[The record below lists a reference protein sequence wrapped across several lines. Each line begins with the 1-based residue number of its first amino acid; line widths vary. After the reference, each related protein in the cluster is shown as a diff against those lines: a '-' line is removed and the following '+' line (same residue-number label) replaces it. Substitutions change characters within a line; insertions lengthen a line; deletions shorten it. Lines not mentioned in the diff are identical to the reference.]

1 MKNMTKSIF
10 SFCVKL
16 LLIVSVVFGI
26 HIGILFLLKIPLFE
40 NKIISAYIVNVILA
54 IVIYIGLIKLKKNNE
69 QILGFIFLI
78 GSFLKFSIFFLYFYP
93 IYKQDGN
100 MSTLEATSFLTPYFV
115 CLTVEIFYLSKLLT
129 TK

>member
-1 MKNMTKSIF
+1 MTKSIF

-40 NKIISAYIVNVILA
+40 NKIIPAYIVNVVLA

-69 QILGFIFLI
+69 QILGFVFLI
-78 GSFLKFSIFFLYFYP
+78 GSFLKFTIFFLYFYP

-129 TK
+129 SK

>member
-1 MKNMTKSIF
+1 MTKSIF

-16 LLIVSVVFGI
+16 LLIVSIVFGI
-26 HIGILFLLKIPLFE
+26 HIGVLFLLEIPLFE
-40 NKIISAYIVNVILA
+40 NKIISAYIVNVLLA

-69 QILGFIFLI
+69 QILGFVFLI

-93 IYKQDGN
+93 AYKQDGN

-129 TK
+129 SK

>member
-1 MKNMTKSIF
+1 MTKSIF

>member
-1 MKNMTKSIF
+1 MTKSIF

-16 LLIVSVVFGI
+16 LLIASVVFGI

-93 IYKQDGN
+93 AYKQDGN
-100 MSTLEATSFLTPYFV
+100 MSTLEATSFLTPYFM

-129 TK
+129 SK

>member
-1 MKNMTKSIF
+1 MTKSIF
-10 SFCVKL
+10 SFCIKL
-16 LLIVSVVFGI
+16 LLIVSIVFGI

-93 IYKQDGN
+93 AYKQDGN

-129 TK
+129 SK

>member
-1 MKNMTKSIF
+1 MTKSIF
-10 SFCVKL
+10 SFCIKL
-16 LLIVSVVFGI
+16 LLIVSIVFAI

-69 QILGFIFLI
+69 QILGFVFLI

-93 IYKQDGN
+93 TYKQDGS

-129 TK
+129 SK